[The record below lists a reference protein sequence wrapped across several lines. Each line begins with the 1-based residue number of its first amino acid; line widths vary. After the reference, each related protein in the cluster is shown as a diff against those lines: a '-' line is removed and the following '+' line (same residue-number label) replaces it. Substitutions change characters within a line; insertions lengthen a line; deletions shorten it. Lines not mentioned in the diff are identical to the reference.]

1 MASAIGWYGPLI
13 DLCNA
18 SSHVGEFV
26 QLIVF
31 VHKSTPAQYKLLQG
45 GEVVRTDIHVGD
57 DTHRFFSIS
66 VWQKK
71 MGSEIVAG
79 SVGLLQ
85 NVKVTRFGD
94 FVEARTVQCSSFRCL
109 VDSHKFLF
117 SEGANSLIEELRV
130 SIATKE
136 KLRKVVE
143 WVRRSEPTISNVG
156 SQHDK
161 KKKKLT
167 TINWAV
173 NEDTQSQY
181 CFSLSDVL
189 NMTSSC
195 KANFSAS
202 VGEIFLPV
210 TWKSLNENEQERRFI
225 KQRLCTMGDS
235 YLADDL
241 ICSGCQHCGAPLS
254 SELGFNI
261 AQGTN
266 PLYCLKSSNHIHTI
280 SLIYRPFMLY
290 VWDDFEYIPLL
301 VTNKQAE
308 VLFGNISAENVYSS
322 FRSVKDVQTLGYSK
336 VQEQKHTAARAISQ
350 NDAKAHQKRKHTR
363 NIYLIWLILL
373 KTILQQGKTSPLR
386 FQVRVDPSK
395 DLESGRFELV
405 SMSIPCPV
413 AT

>member
-18 SSHVGEFV
+18 SSHVAEFV
-26 QLIVF
+26 QFLVF
-31 VHKSTPAQYKLLQG
+31 VHKSTPLQYKLLQG
-45 GEVVRTDIHVGD
+45 GEVVRTDIQVGD
-57 DTHRFFSIS
+57 DTRRFFSIS
-66 VWQKK
+66 IWQKK

-94 FVEARTVQCSSFRCL
+94 FVEAITVQCSSFRCL
-109 VDSHKFLF
+109 IGSNKFLF
-117 SEGANSLIEELRV
+117 SEGADTLIEELRV

-143 WVRRSEPTISNVG
+143 WVRRSEPTISNLG
-156 SQHDK
+156 STSY
-161 KKKKLT
+161 KKKKLAS
-167 TINWAV
+167 INWAV
-173 NEDTQSQY
+173 KEDTQSQQ

-189 NMTSSC
+189 YMTSSW
-195 KANFSAS
+195 KAKFSAS

-210 TWKSLNENEQERRFI
+210 TWKSLNENEVERRFI

-235 YLADDL
+235 CLADDL
-241 ICSGCQHCGAPLS
+241 ICSGCQHCGDPLS
-254 SELGFNI
+254 SELGFDV

-322 FRSVKDVQTLGYSK
+322 FRRVKDVQTLDHNK
-336 VQEQKHTAARAISQ
+336 VKGQKHSAARASSQ
-350 NDAKAHQKRKHTR
+350 NEAKAHQQRKQTDT
-363 NIYLIWLILL
+363 YLIWLILL
-373 KTILQQGKTSPLR
+373 KTILQQGKNSPLSLTK
-386 FQVRVDPSK
+386 FVHCGS
-395 DLESGRFELV
+395 L
-405 SMSIPCPV
+405 
-413 AT
+413 